1 METELPNGE
10 KLDVQWVAHV
20 VEEGGHPTPAAGDST
35 AENSLWIN
43 VDDPNFGDKEPVF
56 DADGELREDLDARKD

>member
-20 VEEGGHPTPAAGDST
+20 VEEGGHPTPAAGDTTS
-35 AENSLWIN
+35 ENSDWIN
-43 VDDPNFGDKEPVF
+43 VEDLNFEDKESTF
-56 DADGELREDLDARKD
+56 DEDGEIRDR